1 MITGGAAFVRPSS
14 TSREVLWRG
23 FVVVVV
29 LSVAVAA
36 GCVAVVVVEVADS
49 ECAAVEASGAASG
62 CSRD

>member
-1 MITGGAAFVRPSS
+1 MITGGAAFVRPSF

-49 ECAAVEASGAASG
+49 ECGAVEASGAASG